1 MVGHRGIEPRDT
13 CVSGRPLQPAGSWPA
28 DAAGVEPV
36 RPRLA
41 RVQAGFR
48 RQIGLRIHDAE
59 RARVELARPKLNCFR
74 GRSRRRSGCLSM
86 VEEGVLE
93 THSQGATRFPDD
105 DRTLAASSSTA
116 ESGRFE
122 RHGRSR
128 ALVSSEARPPGR
140 FTLHDQ
146 RRRTVPRI
154 RTANLLGLG
163 QAPLPNWARTAWSDR
178 PDSNR
183 PPDLGKVRC

>member
-13 CVSGRPLQPAGSWPA
+13 CVSGRPLQPAGSRPA
-28 DAAGVEPV
+28 DAAGVEPA

-48 RQIGLRIHDAE
+48 RQVGLRIHDAE

-74 GRSRRRSGCLSM
+74 GRSRRRSGCLSI

-93 THSQGATRFPDD
+93 THSQGATRFPDG

-116 ESGRFE
+116 ESGRLE

-128 ALVSSEARPPGR
+128 ALVSSEARSLIGSLSMI
-140 FTLHDQ
+140 TSYSS
-146 RRRTVPRI
+146 
-154 RTANLLGLG
+154 A
-163 QAPLPNWARTAWSDR
+163 
-178 PDSNR
+178 DSNR
-183 PPDLGKVRC
+183 EPPGSGPGASTELG

>member
-28 DAAGVEPV
+28 DAAGVEPA

-41 RVQAGFR
+41 RVRAGFR
-48 RQIGLRIHDAE
+48 RQVGLRIPDAE

-93 THSQGATRFPDD
+93 THSQGATRFPDG

-116 ESGRFE
+116 ESGRLE

-128 ALVSSEARPPGR
+128 ALVSSEARHPGR
-140 FTLHDQ
+140 FALHGLP
-146 RRRTVPRI
+146 RTVPRI
-154 RTANLLGLG
+154 RTANLLGLS
-163 QAPLPNWARTAWSDR
+163 QAPLPSWARTAWSDR